1 VSTTGAKPWVAD
13 LYDAYVNVDFD
24 FDFFVDE
31 ARRAAGA
38 DLTSPVLE
46 LMVGTGRVSLPIVEA
61 GVDLTCVELSG
72 PMLAR
77 LQDKLTDAG
86 LAATLIEADVSTM
99 ALPRNDYALALLPFN
114 AFGELLNI
122 DDQRATLAIVRD
134 HLRPG
139 GQFICT
145 LHNPAIRRASVD
157 GQFRLIG
164 NFPLPTDREDG
175 ARELVMSSVQLPSAD
190 DTVVCSRQFYELYDA
205 DGRLMAKY
213 VLDARFRLIPQADF
227 EALATAAGFRITA
240 LYGNYDRSGFRPDT
254 SPYMIW
260 VLDRD

>member
-1 VSTTGAKPWVAD
+1 MSTTGAQPWVAD

-24 FDFFVDE
+24 VDFFVDE
-31 ARRAAGA
+31 SRRAAGD
-38 DLTSPVLE
+38 DLSLPVLE
-46 LMVGTGRVSLPIVEA
+46 LMVGTGRVSLPIIQA
-61 GVDLTCVELSG
+61 GIDLTCVELSG

-77 LQDKLTDAG
+77 LQDKLDDAG
-86 LAATLIEADVSTM
+86 LKATLIEADVSKM

-122 DDQRATLAIVRD
+122 DDQRATLTAVHD

-164 NFPLPTDREDG
+164 TFPLPAARTDG
-175 ARELVMSSVQLPSAD
+175 ARELVMSSVQLPTAD
-190 DTVVCSRQFYELYDA
+190 DTIVCSRQFYELYDA
-205 DGRLMAKY
+205 NGRLAEKY
-213 VLDARFRLIPQADF
+213 CLDARFRLIPQVDF
-227 EALATAAGFRITA
+227 ETLATAAGFRVTA
-240 LYGNYDRSGFRPDT
+240 LYGNYDRSDFQPDT

-260 VLDRD
+260 ILNRD